1 MDPSLKQDGLT
12 VPGNGRPT
20 SEFTGGQYGTEVGAP
35 PLCKYNSRHKGCE
48 GLKSSMCRMLMSTM
62 HNGHWQVVYR
72 TGTAAVKLLQKKTN
86 IISNVIRCAPKSR
99 S

>member
-1 MDPSLKQDGLT
+1 MI
-12 VPGNGRPT
+12 PGNGRPD
-20 SEFTGGQYGTEVGAP
+20 SECMDLLADGQYGLEAGAL
-35 PLCKYNSRHKGCE
+35 PLVLYMPECRHNWGE
-48 GLKSSMCRMLMSTM
+48 SLKSSKCRMLMGIM
-62 HNGHWQVVYR
+62 RNGHRQVVYR

>member
-1 MDPSLKQDGLT
+1 M
-12 VPGNGRPT
+12 
-20 SEFTGGQYGTEVGAP
+20 QY
-35 PLCKYNSRHKGCE
+35 KFRHKGRE

-62 HNGHWQVVYR
+62 HKGHWQVVYR